1 MTALPRVYS
10 AFLHPFLV
18 AAFGRSRKKLAISG
32 WPLLAAL
39 VVKGLI
45 NIVPGFETFPSQRR
59 INVFFVQKVFLAWF
73 FVNFLLFL
81 SHFYTF
87 WHPSMNLQQ
96 FWISPCR
103 KWHLWGTYLK
113 IFQRGAC
120 PQTPLEA
127 CAFGACGSGYAAPK
141 TFPFSVDRVWIS
153 VTIVIY
159 FSWDDCNTQEK
170 LESMVIQNF
179 GG

>member
-1 MTALPRVYS
+1 MHNHREYWFQP
-10 AFLHPFLV
+10 
-18 AAFGRSRKKLAISG
+18 SRSG
-32 WPLLAAL
+32 W
-39 VVKGLI
+39 K
-45 NIVPGFETFPSQRR
+45 TFHFRR
-59 INVFFVQKVFLAWF
+59 IFPASHFNVFFVQKVFFAWF

-127 CAFGACGSGYAAPK
+127 CAFGACGSGYATPK
-141 TFPFSVDRVWIS
+141 TFPFSVHRVWIS